1 MIAVDQDPLGK
12 QGRRV
17 FQLKGSQCGAHDVW
31 ARPLANGDTAVVLW
45 NRGVCGTH
53 SLLGFDWPTVGVADA
68 SRRMGVRDLFEQR
81 DLGVHAGSFSGF
93 VDLRFPSQNQ
103 MGHLGIRRLFQRL
116 KGLLTRNGF

>member
-93 VDLRFPSQNQ
+93 VDLSGVL
-103 MGHLGIRRLFQRL
+103 MLRLSPAERAE
-116 KGLLTRNGF
+116 RWCAS